1 MALRDVLT
9 ALLVVTLLGL
19 NFVAIKVGLETLPPL
34 LLTALRFLLAA
45 VPGVLLVRPPR
56 APARTVIAFGFSL
69 GVVQF
74 GLLFLAIALGM
85 PAGLSSLIIQVQVF
99 FTIGLAFAVFGER
112 PTALQIVGA
121 LVAALGVGI
130 IGVWKAQH
138 ALLTPL
144 LLVLGAALA
153 WATANIIVKAA
164 GRIDMLALMVWGS
177 LAASPPLV
185 ALSLVFEG
193 PAAIAGGLARAD
205 ARTLAAI
212 LFIAY
217 PTTIL
222 AFALWNRLLS
232 RYPAATVTPFALL
245 VPVVGI
251 SSTSLLLGE
260 PFGPVE
266 AAGAALILLG
276 IAINVLGARKQR
288 RAHPAKDRARLIPAP
303 PRGPRAP

>member
-1 MALRDVLT
+1 MALRDVLA

-34 LLTALRFLLAA
+34 LLTGLRFLLAA
-45 VPGVLLVRPPR
+45 LPGVLLVRPPK
-56 APARTVIAFGFSL
+56 APARIVVAFGFSL

-74 GLLFLAIALGM
+74 GLLFLAIAHGM
-85 PAGLSSLIIQVQVF
+85 PAGLSSLIIQTQVF

-112 PTALQIVGA
+112 PTALQVAGA
-121 LVAALGVGI
+121 LVGALGVGI

-138 ALLTPL
+138 ALLGPL
-144 LLVLGAALA
+144 LMVLGAALA
-153 WATANIIVKAA
+153 WACANIIVKSA
-164 GRIDMLALMVWGS
+164 GRIDMLALVIWGS
-177 LAASPPLV
+177 LAATPPLLL
-185 ALSLVFEG
+185 LSLVLEG
-193 PAAIAGGLARAD
+193 PDAIVQGLARAD
-205 ARTLAAI
+205 ARTLAAV

-217 PTTIL
+217 PTTIV
-222 AFALWNRLLS
+222 AFALWNRLLG

-266 AAGAALILLG
+266 AAGAGLILLG
-276 IAINVLGARKQR
+276 IAINVWGARKR
-288 RAHPAKDRARLIPAP
+288 
-303 PRGPRAP
+303 